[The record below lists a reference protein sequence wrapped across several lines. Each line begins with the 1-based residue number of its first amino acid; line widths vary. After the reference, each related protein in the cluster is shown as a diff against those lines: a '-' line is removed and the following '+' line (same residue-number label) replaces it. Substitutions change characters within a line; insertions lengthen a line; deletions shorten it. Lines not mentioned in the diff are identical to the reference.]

1 MKERKMKKRKLKFNR
16 NKKKL
21 PKKKLIK
28 IKTSPKPQIKNRCI
42 KIILIILITLIYL
55 FQYYL
60 LNFTEWRSYGLS
72 FHQKMKDYLTKN
84 FTILRRRDCWYCGL
98 FSFYA
103 VHLGAVN
110 KSLTEGL
117 IPIIDMQS
125 FRNKYNLGN
134 LSFYNPWES
143 FFYQMNNY
151 TLDEVKKYAK
161 NFKYGSCS
169 SFTKPDE
176 RFLYYDNDSI
186 KFWRNFA
193 SKYMPI
199 KKEILIEAKIIMKKL
214 FGKSKNVLGVKLRGT
229 DYLKKPKHHAVQPR
243 VEKVISDVREMD
255 KKYNYDFIFFSTED
269 ENMKNK
275 FIKNF
280 VKKIKLLDPIIPKA
294 VVRSIKDLNEQSIKY
309 LDYVKNYLLNMIIIS
324 KCLDLVASRCGGT
337 LGIYIFSKGFRHT
350 KIYNLGLY

>member
-1 MKERKMKKRKLKFNR
+1 
-16 NKKKL
+16 
-21 PKKKLIK
+21 
-28 IKTSPKPQIKNRCI
+28 
-42 KIILIILITLIYL
+42 
-55 FQYYL
+55 
-60 LNFTEWRSYGLS
+60 
-72 FHQKMKDYLTKN
+72 MKDYLTKN

-110 KSLTEGL
+110 KTLSEGL

-161 NFKYGSCS
+161 NLKYGPCS
-169 SFTKPDE
+169 AFSKPDE
-176 RFLYYDNDSI
+176 RFLYYDNDSV

-229 DYLKKPKHHAVQPR
+229 DYLKKPKHHAIQPR

-275 FIKNF
+275 FVKSF
-280 VKKIKLLDPIIPKA
+280 VKKIKILDPIIPKA

-350 KIYNLGLY
+350 KIYDLGLY